1 MYLHKSAYLIAF
13 FFILVSSVAYP
24 APENPPLE
32 EIYKSG
38 KIELIPELIITR
50 DNLPDDLSMKFF
62 TGFSLWKGNL
72 YITDTKGCR
81 INMLSETGQ
90 YIKTFGRKGK
100 GPSDLYLPSRIM
112 CRGDRLTVWEIGNR
126 RFSVFDAK
134 GNFINSFSPPL
145 RGMVMALKSLDDGS
159 IIVER
164 DLHGVVKGEFQQY
177 FGLELFTRDFKYIKD
192 LYTSP
197 ISSIIYS
204 KKYRRPFARP
214 FPVEISW
221 DVLPGNKIVIG
232 DGGNYQLE
240 IHDMK
245 KGKIKTFSHP
255 YTPEKVTAAD
265 KEAFFASIISD
276 NSEGRMTKGADA
288 LTRKITEFPQYKPA
302 FKRIHTDCEG
312 NILVFNYGK
321 MEKGYSQKLAIE
333 FDAFDSSGDFINH
346 VFIMSKDPI
355 PIFSLYSA
363 NGGVFWTT
371 KEDDDIDNSIVRYR
385 VKYNDKKKVLKNAH

>member
-1 MYLHKSAYLIAF
+1 
-13 FFILVSSVAYP
+13 VSSITYP
-24 APENPPLE
+24 APGNPPLG

-50 DNLPDDLSMKFF
+50 DNLPDDLSMKIF

-72 YITDTKGCR
+72 YFTDIYGCR
-81 INMLSETGQ
+81 INMLRETGQ
-90 YIKTFGRKGK
+90 FIKTFGRKGK
-100 GPSDLYLPSRIM
+100 GPSDLYYPSRLM
-112 CRGDRLTVWEIGNR
+112 VWGDRLTVWEIGNR
-126 RFSVFDAK
+126 RFSVFDDG
-134 GNFINSFSPPL
+134 GNFINSFSPPY

-164 DLHGVVKGEFQQY
+164 DLQGVVKGEFQHY
-177 FGLELFTRDFKYIKD
+177 FGLELFTMDLKYIKD
-192 LYTSP
+192 LYTRP
-197 ISSIIYS
+197 ISGIIYS
-204 KKYRRPFARP
+204 KKYRRPFLQP
-214 FPVEISW
+214 FPVQISW

-255 YTPEKVTAAD
+255 YTGEKVTEED
-265 KEAFFASIISD
+265 KEAFFASLISN

-288 LTRKITEFPQYKPA
+288 LTRKNAEFPQYKPA

-321 MEKGYSQKLAIE
+321 MEKGDSINLAKE
-333 FDAFDSSGDFINH
+333 FDAFDSSGNFISH
-346 VFIMSKDPI
+346 VFIMSKEPI
-355 PIFSLYSA
+355 PIANLYSA

-371 KEDDDIDNSIVRYR
+371 KDSNDTDNSIVKYR
-385 VKYNDKKKVLKNAH
+385 VKYNDEKKVLKNAH